1 MALISTLREKMTK
14 WVVGAIALSMGAFI
28 VGTDLFGNGP
38 RSIFGG
44 SEREIGEIG
53 GHTISVDEY
62 NLVLQERENNYIMNF
77 GRQPGERE
85 RPTLQSQAWDLLIA
99 RNAIQPE
106 YEKVGVK
113 VTTDEVWDMIQ
124 GKHMDEGIKSSFTDS
139 AGRFD
144 RNKLFS
150 YLKQIDAMPVNSE
163 PRVRW
168 EIFKQDLVP
177 GRERIKYENLLVKT
191 AYVTEAEAEQDY
203 HNSNDVAEVKYLYV
217 PFFAVSDS
225 AVKVTDSDLRAYYE
239 KNKKRFKAENTRSM
253 SYVTFPVVASAE
265 DSAAVRQEL
274 DKVLSDLKI
283 VTEDSIFAASNSDG
297 QQPFN
302 KYNIASLPTRLG
314 NVRETLTEGQIIGP
328 ILENGNYTIYKIS
341 KIGHDTVYNAKASH
355 ILIKWDNETPEG
367 KKAAKEKARKILAD
381 IKGGA
386 SFAAKAR
393 EFGTDGTASRG
404 GDLGWF
410 SSGQMVKDF
419 EKPVFEAKKAGLLSD
434 VVETSFGYHIIE
446 VTGVKD
452 NTYYKV
458 ATIERTIA
466 PSDETLNAA
475 LRKADSFAGDLNGVD
490 EFKEKAKKENL
501 VVFEANDLGTAERRI
516 NNLGD
521 ARQMVTW
528 LFREAKVGKVSE
540 VFDLDGDYV
549 VAIMTGETEKGYKPL
564 DKVKEEITPAVR
576 NEVKG
581 KQIAEKLKG
590 KSEPLDDLAK
600 LFGAD
605 ATVNS
610 VSDLKIVT
618 PSIPAAGFDPV
629 LFGSLMSVENGK
641 RSKPIIAENGVVVAD
656 VQNKTVAP
664 GMGDY
669 SMFKNQL
676 QQTQNT
682 RGGYYIVEALKEA
695 AKVEDKRY
703 KFF

>member
-44 SEREIGEIG
+44 SEREIGEIA

-85 RPTLQSQAWDLLIA
+85 RPTLQSQAWELLIA

-124 GKHMDEGIKSSFTDS
+124 GKHMDEGIKSSFADS

-144 RNKLFS
+144 RKKLFI
-150 YLKQIDAMPVNSE
+150 YLQQIETMPANSE

-168 EIFKQDLVP
+168 EIFKRDLVP

-265 DSAAVRQEL
+265 DSAAVKQEL

-302 KYNIASLPTRLG
+302 KYTIASLPTRLG

-328 ILENGNYTIYKIS
+328 VLENGNYTIYKIS
-341 KIGHDTVYNAKASH
+341 KIGHDTIYNAKASH

-410 SSGQMVKDF
+410 PSGQMVKDF
-419 EKPVFEAKKAGLLSD
+419 EKPVFDAKKAGLLSD

-452 NTYYKV
+452 NTFYKV
-458 ATIERTIA
+458 ATI
-466 PSDETLNAA
+466 
-475 LRKADSFAGDLNGVD
+475 
-490 EFKEKAKKENL
+490 
-501 VVFEANDLGTAERRI
+501 
-516 NNLGD
+516 
-521 ARQMVTW
+521 
-528 LFREAKVGKVSE
+528 
-540 VFDLDGDYV
+540 
-549 VAIMTGETEKGYKPL
+549 
-564 DKVKEEITPAVR
+564 
-576 NEVKG
+576 
-581 KQIAEKLKG
+581 
-590 KSEPLDDLAK
+590 
-600 LFGAD
+600 
-605 ATVNS
+605 
-610 VSDLKIVT
+610 
-618 PSIPAAGFDPV
+618 
-629 LFGSLMSVENGK
+629 
-641 RSKPIIAENGVVVAD
+641 
-656 VQNKTVAP
+656 
-664 GMGDY
+664 
-669 SMFKNQL
+669 
-676 QQTQNT
+676 
-682 RGGYYIVEALKEA
+682 
-695 AKVEDKRY
+695 
-703 KFF
+703 

>member
-113 VTTDEVWDMIQ
+113 VTTDEVWDMVQ
-124 GKHMDEGIKSSFTDS
+124 GKHMDEGVKSSFTDS

-144 RNKLFS
+144 RKKLFI
-150 YLKQIDAMPVNSE
+150 YLQQIETMPANSE

-168 EIFKQDLVP
+168 EIFKRDLVP

-191 AYVTEAEAEQDY
+191 SYVTEAEAEQDY

-265 DSAAVRQEL
+265 DSAAVKQEL

-328 ILENGNYTIYKIS
+328 VLENGNYTIYKIS

-419 EKPVFEAKKAGLLSD
+419 EKPVFDAKKAGLLSD

-475 LRKADSFAGDLNGVD
+475 LRKADSFAGDLSGVD

-581 KQIAEKLKG
+581 KQIADKLKG
-590 KSEPLDDLAK
+590 KTEPLDDLAK

-676 QQTQNT
+676 QQTQNN

>member
-113 VTTDEVWDMIQ
+113 VTTDEVWDMVQ
-124 GKHMDEGIKSSFTDS
+124 GKHMDEGVKSSFTDS

-144 RNKLFS
+144 RKKLFI
-150 YLKQIDAMPVNSE
+150 YLQQIETMPANSE

-168 EIFKQDLVP
+168 EIFKRDLVP

-265 DSAAVRQEL
+265 DSAAVKQEL

-328 ILENGNYTIYKIS
+328 VLENGNYTIYKIS

-419 EKPVFEAKKAGLLSD
+419 EKPVFDAKKAGLLSD

-581 KQIAEKLKG
+581 KQIADKLKG
-590 KSEPLDDLAK
+590 KTEPLDDLAK

-676 QQTQNT
+676 QQTQNN

>member
-44 SEREIGEIG
+44 SEREIGEIA

-85 RPTLQSQAWDLLIA
+85 RPTLQSQAWELLIA

-124 GKHMDEGIKSSFTDS
+124 GKHMDEGIKSSFADS

-144 RNKLFS
+144 RKKLFI
-150 YLKQIDAMPVNSE
+150 YLQQIETMPANSE

-168 EIFKQDLVP
+168 EIFKRDLVP

-265 DSAAVRQEL
+265 DSAAVKQEL

-302 KYNIASLPTRLG
+302 KYTVASLPTRLG

-328 ILENGNYTIYKIS
+328 VLENGNYTIYKIS
-341 KIGHDTVYNAKASH
+341 KIGHDTIYNAKASH

-410 SSGQMVKDF
+410 PSGQMVKDF
-419 EKPVFEAKKAGLLSD
+419 EKPVFDAKKAGLLSD

-452 NTYYKV
+452 NTFYKV

-475 LRKADSFAGDLNGVD
+475 LRKADSFSGDLSGVD
-490 EFKEKAKKENL
+490 AFKEKAKKENL
-501 VVFEANDLGTAERRI
+501 VVFEANDIGTAERRI

-564 DKVKEEITPAVR
+564 DKVKEDITPAVR

-581 KQIAEKLKG
+581 KQIADKLKG
-590 KSEPLDDLAK
+590 KTEPLDDLAK

-610 VSDLKIVT
+610 MSDLKIVT
-618 PSIPAAGFDPV
+618 PSIPAAGFDHV

-676 QQTQNT
+676 QQTQNS
-682 RGGYYIVEALKEA
+682 RGGFYITEALKDA